1 VAADR
6 AHSLA
11 AHVPD
16 DAPRQGSLIG
26 GVGQQ
31 RRDGHRLAR
40 ARLPNPVRGSLDRFA
55 SNPAS
60 IRYAARVLVVATIL
74 VVLVASVV
82 VWVFDSGDYP
92 DFATALWFTL
102 QTATTVGYG
111 DVTPTSPIGRLI
123 AGIVMVFSIAF
134 ITIVTALVTSA
145 LVDAAQRRRSRDEES
160 RGFATSQRL
169 LERID
174 ELDARLERIEAALSG
189 AQAQP
194 RRRG

>member
-1 VAADR
+1 
-6 AHSLA
+6 
-11 AHVPD
+11 
-16 DAPRQGSLIG
+16 
-26 GVGQQ
+26 
-31 RRDGHRLAR
+31 
-40 ARLPNPVRGSLDRFA
+40 
-55 SNPAS
+55 
-60 IRYAARVLVVATIL
+60 
-74 VVLVASVV
+74 
-82 VWVFDSGDYP
+82 
-92 DFATALWFTL
+92 
-102 QTATTVGYG
+102 
-111 DVTPTSPIGRLI
+111 VTPTSPIGRLI

-160 RGFATSQRL
+160 RGLATSQRL